1 MPAPSRESI
10 LVVEDNPSLSEVLVG
25 DILPSLGYEAF
36 AVGSGRGALEFI
48 EQSPPTML
56 LLDISLPLMDGLE
69 IVGRL
74 KVDPSVR
81 HIPVVAVTASAMV
94 GDRERFLA
102 AGCDDYLAKPVHAH
116 ELVEKVQYYLQED
129 APTQDS

>member
-1 MPAPSRESI
+1 MNGNPQPVI
-10 LVVEDNPSLSEVLVG
+10 LHIEDNFHNRRLVRK
-25 DILPSLGYEAF
+25 ILNANGYTVQEAEDGPTGLQM
-36 AVGSGRGALEFI
+36 VYELHPALV
-48 EQSPPTML
+48 